1 MPHAGRSSEG
11 AATLREMREFASFP
25 PATQR
30 YVRRSLDIGL
40 GRGNAVATWSRD
52 MVETSAIRAQV
63 GVYRLLVD
71 LRAQVPQTVDHG
83 ELVGF
88 YDRLVAATGFDLG
101 QGRLSGFAPYR
112 FLYERL
118 LGARVRPWLPGAF
131 AAAAMLPS
139 LDPRLRRA
147 MLETLP
153 EAVAT
158 APGWSD
164 REPAFFPEWVDK
176 SDLDTAAA

>member
-1 MPHAGRSSEG
+1 MPHLDRSSGG

-40 GRGNAVATWSRD
+40 SRGNAVATWSRD
-52 MVETSAIRAQV
+52 TVEASAIRAQA
-63 GVYRLLVD
+63 GVYRLLTD
-71 LRAQVPQTVDHG
+71 IRAQVPATAGHD
-83 ELVGF
+83 ELIGF
-88 YDRLVAATGFDLG
+88 YDRLVAMTGFDLG

-131 AAAAMLPS
+131 TAAAMLPS
-139 LDPRLRRA
+139 LDPRLRKA
-147 MLETLP
+147 MLETMP

-176 SDLDTAAA
+176 SDFDTAAA

>member
-1 MPHAGRSSEG
+1 MSHADRTGQG

-30 YVRRSLDIGL
+30 YVRRALDIGL

-52 MVETSAIRAQV
+52 MVEASAIRAQ
-63 GVYRLLVD
+63 GHVYRLLGEI
-71 LRAQVPQTVDHG
+71 RAGLPETADQG
-83 ELVGF
+83 ELLGF
-88 YDRLVAATGFDLG
+88 YDRLVVVTGFDLG
-101 QGRLSGFAPYR
+101 QGRLSGFNAYR

-131 AAAAMLPS
+131 AAAAMQPS
-139 LDPRLRRA
+139 LDPRLRKA
-147 MLETLP
+147 MLETMP
-153 EAVAT
+153 EAVVT
-158 APGWSD
+158 AAGWSG

-176 SDLDTAAA
+176 SGLDTAAA

>member
-1 MPHAGRSSEG
+1 MSHVGRSSEG

-40 GRGNAVATWSRD
+40 DRGNAIATWSRD
-52 MVETSAIRAQV
+52 MVEASAIRAQAR
-63 GVYRLLVD
+63 VYRLLTAI
-71 LRAQVPQTVDHG
+71 RAQVPATPDHG
-83 ELVGF
+83 ELIGF
-88 YDRLVAATGFDLG
+88 HDRLVAVTGFDLG
-101 QGRLSGFAPYR
+101 QGRLSGFASYR

-139 LDPRLRRA
+139 LDPRLRKA
-147 MLETLP
+147 MLETMP
-153 EAVAT
+153 EAVVT
-158 APGWSD
+158 AAGWSD

-176 SDLDTAAA
+176 SGLDTAAA